1 MENSLLI
8 PGKYKVIG
16 WIIFILFACLGLATL
31 YWDYKIPGLVLPIKE
46 RGGLSFADYN
56 LTNELALAGLIIGL
70 MIIVFARE
78 KIEDEYISLIRLKC
92 LQWSVLISFGILFIL
107 NFTIYGTSFYTVL
120 IYNMFTVPLI
130 FIAKFN
136 YSLYRLRREREEDEK

>member
-16 WIIFILFACLGLATL
+16 WIIFILSASLGIATL
-31 YWDYKIPGLVLPIKE
+31 YWDYRILGLVLPLKE
-46 RGGLSFADYN
+46 SVFFDAN
-56 LTNELALAGLIIGL
+56 LTNEVALAGLIIGL

-78 KIEDEYISLIRLKC
+78 KIEDEYISLMRLKC
-92 LQWSVLISFGILFIL
+92 LQWSVLISFVILFIL
-107 NFTIYGTSFYTVL
+107 NFVFYGGSFYIVL
-120 IYNMFTVPLI
+120 IYNMFTIPLI

-136 YSLYRLRREREEDEK
+136 YSMYRLRREREEGEK

>member
-31 YWDYKIPGLVLPIKE
+31 YWDYKIPGLILPIKE
-46 RGGLSFADYN
+46 RGGLTFADYN

-92 LQWSVLISFGILFIL
+92 LQWSVLISFVILFIL
-107 NFTIYGTSFYTVL
+107 NFVFYGGSFYIVL
-120 IYNMFTVPLI
+120 IYNMFTIPLI

>member
-8 PGKYKVIG
+8 PGKYKVVG

-31 YWDYKIPGLVLPIKE
+31 YWDYSIPGLVLPLKE
-46 RGGLSFADYN
+46 SVFFDAN
-56 LTNELALAGLIIGL
+56 LTNELALAGVIIGL

-78 KIEDEYISLIRLKC
+78 KIEDEYISLMRLKC
-92 LQWSVLISFGILFIL
+92 LQWSVLISFVILFIL
-107 NFTIYGTSFYTVL
+107 NFMFYGGSFYVVL
-120 IYNMFTVPLI
+120 IYNMFTIPLI

>member
-8 PGKYKVIG
+8 PGKYKVVG

-31 YWDYKIPGLVLPIKE
+31 YWDYSIPGLVLPLKE
-46 RGGLSFADYN
+46 SLFFDAN
-56 LTNELALAGLIIGL
+56 LTNELALAGVIIGL

-78 KIEDEYISLIRLKC
+78 KIEDEYISLMRLKC

-107 NFTIYGTSFYTVL
+107 NFVFYGGSFYVVL
-120 IYNMFTVPLI
+120 IYNMFTIPLI

>member
-8 PGKYKVIG
+8 PGKYKVVG

-31 YWDYKIPGLVLPIKE
+31 YWDYKIPGLVLPLKE
-46 RGGLSFADYN
+46 SVFVDYN

-92 LQWSVLISFGILFIL
+92 LQWSVLISFVILFIL
-107 NFTIYGTSFYTVL
+107 NFVFYGGSFYIVL
-120 IYNMFTVPLI
+120 IYNMFTIPLI

>member
-8 PGKYKVIG
+8 PGKYKVVG

-31 YWDYKIPGLVLPIKE
+31 YWDYSIPGLVLPLKE
-46 RGGLSFADYN
+46 SLFFDAN
-56 LTNELALAGLIIGL
+56 LTNELALAGVIIGL

-78 KIEDEYISLIRLKC
+78 KIEDEYISLMRLKC
-92 LQWSVLISFGILFIL
+92 LQWSVLFSFVILFIL
-107 NFTIYGTSFYTVL
+107 NFMFYGGSFYIVL
-120 IYNMFTVPLI
+120 IYNMFTIPLI

>member
-8 PGKYKVIG
+8 SGKYKVIG
-16 WIIFILFACLGLATL
+16 WIIFILSASLGIATL
-31 YWDYKIPGLVLPIKE
+31 YWYYRIPGLVLPLKE
-46 RGGLSFADYN
+46 SVFFDSN
-56 LTNELALAGLIIGL
+56 LTNELALAGVIIGL

-78 KIEDEYISLIRLKC
+78 KIEDEYISLMRLKC
-92 LQWSVLISFGILFIL
+92 LQWSVLISFVILFIL
-107 NFTIYGTSFYTVL
+107 NFVFYGGSFYIVL
-120 IYNMFTVPLI
+120 IYNMFTIPLI

>member
-31 YWDYKIPGLVLPIKE
+31 YWDYKIPGLVLPLKE
-46 RGGLSFADYN
+46 SVFVDYN

-92 LQWSVLISFGILFIL
+92 LQWSVLISFVILFIL
-107 NFTIYGTSFYTVL
+107 NFVFYGGSFYIVL
-120 IYNMFTVPLI
+120 IYNMFTIPLI

-136 YSLYRLRREREEDEK
+136 YCLYRLRREREEDEK

>member
-31 YWDYKIPGLVLPIKE
+31 YWDYKIPGLVLPLKE
-46 RGGLSFADYN
+46 SVFVDYN

-92 LQWSVLISFGILFIL
+92 LQWSVLISFVILFIL
-107 NFTIYGTSFYTVL
+107 NFVFYGGSFYIVL
-120 IYNMFTVPLI
+120 IYNMFTIPLI

>member
-8 PGKYKVIG
+8 PGKYKVVG

-31 YWDYKIPGLVLPIKE
+31 YWDYSIPGLVLPLKE
-46 RGGLSFADYN
+46 SLFFDAN
-56 LTNELALAGLIIGL
+56 LTNELALAGVIIGL

-78 KIEDEYISLIRLKC
+78 KIEDEYISLMRLKC
-92 LQWSVLISFGILFIL
+92 LQWSVLISFVILFIL
-107 NFTIYGTSFYTVL
+107 NFMFYGGSFYVVL
-120 IYNMFTVPLI
+120 IYNMFTIPLI

>member
-31 YWDYKIPGLVLPIKE
+31 YWDYKIPGLVLPLKE
-46 RGGLSFADYN
+46 SVFVDYN

-70 MIIVFARE
+70 E
-78 KIEDEYISLIRLKC
+78 
-92 LQWSVLISFGILFIL
+92 
-107 NFTIYGTSFYTVL
+107 
-120 IYNMFTVPLI
+120 
-130 FIAKFN
+130 
-136 YSLYRLRREREEDEK
+136 

>member
-8 PGKYKVIG
+8 PGKYKVVG

-31 YWDYKIPGLVLPIKE
+31 YWDYSIPGLVLPLKE
-46 RGGLSFADYN
+46 SLFFDAN
-56 LTNELALAGLIIGL
+56 LTNELALAGVIIGL

-78 KIEDEYISLIRLKC
+78 KIEDEYISLMRLKC

-107 NFTIYGTSFYTVL
+107 NFVFYGGSFYVVL
-120 IYNMFTVPLI
+120 IYNMFTIPLI

-136 YSLYRLRREREEDEK
+136 YSLYRLRREREEVEK